1 MISNKV
7 KIAFYIAFLVV
18 LLHFLYVVSIYS
30 SLPDTIAIHF
40 DTLGN
45 PDGYGS
51 KKYALVI
58 PAINLLLTFF
68 MFILAKNPNFANSMR
83 ANKMS
88 DEEFAKNQNLL
99 AIVAFFTSI
108 TFFVLEFLTL

>member
-1 MISNKV
+1 M
-7 KIAFYIAFLVV
+7 V
-18 LLHFLYVVSIYS
+18 LLHFVYVISIYS

-45 PDGYGS
+45 PDGYGN
-51 KKYALVI
+51 KKFALVI

-68 MFILAKNPNFANSMR
+68 MWGIAKNPNFANSMR

-99 AIVAFFTSI
+99 AIMAVCTAFI
-108 TFFVLEFLTL
+108 FFVLQFLTF